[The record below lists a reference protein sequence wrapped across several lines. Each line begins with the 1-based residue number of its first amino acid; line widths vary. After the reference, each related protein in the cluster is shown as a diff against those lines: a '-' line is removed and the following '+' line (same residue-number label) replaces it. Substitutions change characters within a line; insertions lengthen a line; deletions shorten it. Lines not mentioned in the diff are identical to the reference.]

1 MRDTSP
7 IEKTIG
13 QHLRALRAREGITI
27 KELGTRTG
35 LSQAMLSRIENG
47 AASPSLKTLKTLA
60 RVFSVS
66 VASLFQETERR
77 RDVSYVAAGQ
87 GVRLT
92 RQGVDLS
99 HEYRLLGHS
108 PNPNLLVEPF
118 QVVLRRKA
126 DVYSHYQGTGTWF
139 IYIQEGELDFRCGN
153 DLYRL
158 KANDSLMYDAYSPN
172 GPERLIQVPVR
183 YLCVHC
189 DHIRAGDQQR
199 R

>member
-1 MRDTSP
+1 MRDQSP

-13 QHLRALRAREGITI
+13 HHLRALRVREGNTI
-27 KELGTRTG
+27 KELATRTG

-66 VASLFQETERR
+66 VASLFQETEKP

-118 QVVLRRKA
+118 QVVLKSKS
-126 DVYSHYQGTGTWF
+126 DVYSHHQGTGTWF

-172 GPERLIQVPVR
+172 GPERLIQVPIR

-189 DHIRAGDQQR
+189 DHIRAGNQQR

>member
-13 QHLRALRAREGITI
+13 QHLRALRTREGITI
-27 KELGTRTG
+27 KELGARTG

-66 VASLFQETERR
+66 VASLFQETEQR

-92 RQGVDLS
+92 RQGVTSRTNIVCLGTAPIPISSLS
-99 HEYRLLGHS
+99 R
-108 PNPNLLVEPF
+108 
-118 QVVLRRKA
+118 
-126 DVYSHYQGTGTWF
+126 
-139 IYIQEGELDFRCGN
+139 FRWC
-153 DLYRL
+153 
-158 KANDSLMYDAYSPN
+158 
-172 GPERLIQVPVR
+172 
-183 YLCVHC
+183 
-189 DHIRAGDQQR
+189 
-199 R
+199 

>member
-1 MRDTSP
+1 MRDPGS
-7 IEKTIG
+7 IERTIG
-13 QHLRALRAREGITI
+13 HHLRALRNREGITI
-27 KELGTRTG
+27 KELGTRAG

-66 VASLFQETERR
+66 VASLFQETEQR

-92 RQGVDLS
+92 RQGGGLS
-99 HEYRLLGHS
+99 HDYRLLGHS
-108 PNPNLLVEPF
+108 PNPHLLVEPF
-118 QVVLRRKA
+118 QVVLRRKS
-126 DVYSHYQGTGTWF
+126 DVYPHYQGTGTWF
-139 IYIQEGELDFRCGN
+139 IYVQEGELDFRCGN

-158 KANDSLMYDAYSPN
+158 KANDALMYDAYSPN
-172 GPERLIQVPVR
+172 GPERLIQVPIR

-189 DHIRAGDQQR
+189 DHIRAVDQQR

>member
-13 QHLRALRAREGITI
+13 QHLRALRTREGITI
-27 KELGTRTG
+27 EELGARTG

-77 RDVSYVAAGQ
+77 RDVSYVGSGQ

-118 QVVLRRKA
+118 QVVLNQTLWA
-126 DVYSHYQGTGTWF
+126 V
-139 IYIQEGELDFRCGN
+139 
-153 DLYRL
+153 
-158 KANDSLMYDAYSPN
+158 
-172 GPERLIQVPVR
+172 
-183 YLCVHC
+183 
-189 DHIRAGDQQR
+189 
-199 R
+199 